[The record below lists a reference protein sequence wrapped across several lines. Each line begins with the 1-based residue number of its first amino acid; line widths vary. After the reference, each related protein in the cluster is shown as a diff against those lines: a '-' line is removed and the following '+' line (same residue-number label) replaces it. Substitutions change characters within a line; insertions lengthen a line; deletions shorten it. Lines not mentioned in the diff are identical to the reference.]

1 MRVPT
6 KLRVTFFVY
15 DYADVSGGHNT
26 WLTRFLP
33 TLRQRD
39 IDVRVLCCETTPGL
53 PTARSLQNA
62 GFPCAVM
69 PEHKLK
75 YTKRRV
81 RWILARLLEH
91 PPDIFVINAVYPPAY
106 YAARWLREA
115 GIPTIGICHG
125 MMSFYE
131 GLLDQFVEAR
141 SPYQV
146 SAMVCV
152 STWLLRDV
160 MQRHPQC
167 IFLHSIPCGVR
178 IPATVAKAPNGR
190 LRLAYVGR
198 LTEEYKQISAVVR
211 GFCRV
216 VREVEGTEAVIYGDG
231 PARSAVEHIL
241 RVEGAGL
248 PVQLA
253 GFVENKDIMSRLLDC
268 HAVVLLS
275 DREGLGI
282 SLLEGMACGAVPLAM
297 RGAPGVMEFVID
309 NQTGLLVDDRGDAFV
324 AAVRRLRQ
332 DPMLWERLSR
342 AARAKVAANYSEQIC
357 VTRWQALFHEIR
369 ADYLEFGR
377 WPLRIPS
384 RLHLPPVHPSLAW
397 LDSRPPHQ
405 ELIRR
410 ARRLAGRVRRFCLGV
425 RHEDSSGGGK

>member
-1 MRVPT
+1 MRAPT
-6 KLRVTFFVY
+6 RLKVTFFAY

-33 TLRQRD
+33 ILRQRD
-39 IDVRVLCCETTPGL
+39 IDVRVLCCEATPGL
-53 PTARSLQNA
+53 PAARALLGA

-69 PEHKLK
+69 QEHECK
-75 YTKRRV
+75 YTKQRV

-91 PPDIFVINAVYPPAY
+91 EPDIFVINAVYPAAY

-146 SAMVCV
+146 SALVCV

-167 IFLHSIPCGVR
+167 IFVHSIPCGVR
-178 IPATVAKAPNGR
+178 IPATVAQAPNGR
-190 LRLAYVGR
+190 LRLVYVGR
-198 LTEEYKQISAVVR
+198 LTEEYKQISALVR

-231 PARSAVEHIL
+231 PARLEVERIL
-241 RVEGAGL
+241 CVEGASL
-248 PVQLA
+248 PVQFA
-253 GFVENKDIMSRLLDC
+253 GYVANEEIPSRLLDC
-268 HAVVLLS
+268 HAIVSLS
-275 DREGLGI
+275 EREGLGI
-282 SLLEGMACGAVPLAM
+282 SLLEGMASGVVPIAL
-297 RGAPGVMEFVID
+297 RGAPGVTEFVLD
-309 NQTGLLVDDRGDAFV
+309 NQTGLLVDNRGDAFV

-332 DPMLWERLSR
+332 DPALWERLAR
-342 AARAKVAANYSEQIC
+342 AARAKVAANYSDKIC
-357 VTRWQALFHEIR
+357 ADRWQALLHEIR
-369 ADYLEFGR
+369 ADYSEFGR
-377 WPLRIPS
+377 WPLRMP
-384 RLHLPPVHPSLAW
+384 RWLELPPIHPALAW
-397 LDSRPPHQ
+397 LDPRPPHQ
-405 ELIRR
+405 ERV
-410 ARRLAGRVRRFCLGV
+410 RRLAGRVRRFLGV